1 MISMVANVP
10 DNMQPRES
18 EPDPFAADAN
28 VTLGPHLLFRYV
40 IGAVLLVGLLTCV
53 VLGIYR
59 VIEALNQ
66 TN

>member
-1 MISMVANVP
+1 MFMMVAQVP
-10 DNMQPRES
+10 DNDSNTDAQ
-18 EPDPFAADAN
+18 PDPFAADAH
-28 VTLGPHLLFRYV
+28 TELGPHLLFRY
-40 IGAVLLVGLLTCV
+40 ILGAVLLIGLLTCV